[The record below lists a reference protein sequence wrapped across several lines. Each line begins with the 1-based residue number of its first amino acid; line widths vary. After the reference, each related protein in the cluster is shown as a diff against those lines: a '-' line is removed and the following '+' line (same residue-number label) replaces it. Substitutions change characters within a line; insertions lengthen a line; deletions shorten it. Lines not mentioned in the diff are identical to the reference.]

1 MSIQTF
7 IADKIFR
14 PRAQSSRVLVIYDVG
29 GLYHN
34 VVKGMASTDCR
45 VIMGDGAMV
54 DVRKGVLELI
64 PFLSL
69 SPRHHA
75 LVWLPFPP
83 PNLPLSAAHAQLQ
96 TDLAAVAVTMG
107 PDTVFPAGA
116 DDSLQAIC
124 LKAFPDMHGEIHRLF
139 EGGRQP
145 SFALI
150 DQLKK
155 GQQWPELQ
163 AAIGAVMRVD
173 LSSREIIE
181 AFLERDNLDEVLA
194 DGGPWVDEARRLLNS
209 TFGVG
214 NLPPMRRAS
223 EFRNYLWRLVLFS
236 EFVFDSSDDLPAE
249 LASQPKAAPG
259 ARELVF
265 NLCESLR
272 GKQTQQEAY
281 MRSAEQV
288 EAQLQLSTRVAKM
301 RNLGRRDTF
310 AFEERLFLDRFCE
323 SVKAGALAEAQ
334 EMVELRLKSMWVTRA
349 DHEGR
354 LQEWQAARSVI
365 ELLERCAAFQEPPQR
380 LGQLAEA
387 YQANYHLLDKA
398 HRLLE
403 QSEANRIEEHAGL
416 EELIRLAR
424 VRYLDCA
431 ARLHKAHLR
440 AIELESWPPLGAE
453 LENACLFDKVVDP
466 LLRQGKRVAYLL
478 IDSLRYELAADLRE
492 TLIKTYK
499 VELRLSYAQLPT
511 YTEVGM
517 ASLMPQAKAKLRLKL
532 KEQGEVRKLAAYLGE
547 RAVPDP
553 TTRFNHLKEVMG
565 DRCQHEPISKLQQGA
580 RPHLDQRVQLFVVR
594 GSDIDEASHA
604 GGSRAMLQIP
614 AMMREIGVAISKL
627 ARMGFDH
634 VVIATDHGFM
644 LRPVS
649 GPGDACKAP
658 PGEWLVRK
666 TRCLLGNGGNA
677 SDPANFVIDRAKLGI
692 EGDFNQYATPRAFL
706 PYDGSTDYF
715 HEGLSPQE
723 NFLPCLIINLSTS
736 PAARTGA
743 APDIYIN
750 TRGRTAVTTLCP
762 SFSLEW
768 RQEELGLDGDKV
780 FLIQVLDAAGV
791 EMTSLAMGDNVD
803 HMTQRV
809 TLQPGKPTKFG
820 VVLRDDFTGEFTIK
834 ALDPET
840 MAEYH
845 SVKLTTNFTY

>member
-7 IADKIFR
+7 IAEKIFR
-14 PRAQSSRVLVIYDVG
+14 PRAQSSRVLVIYDVAG
-29 GLYHN
+29 QYHDIAR
-34 VVKGMASTDCR
+34 GMTSEDCR

-54 DVRKGVLELI
+54 DVRKGVLDLI
-64 PFLSL
+64 PFLAV

-83 PNLPLSAAHAQLQ
+83 PALPLGVAHAQLQ

-145 SFALI
+145 GFSLI
-150 DQLKK
+150 NQLKK

-163 AAIGAVMRVD
+163 AAIGAVAGVD

-181 AFLERDNLDEVLA
+181 AFLERTNLDDMLT
-194 DGGPWVDEARRLLNS
+194 DGGPWVDEAKRLLQT

-214 NLPPMRRAS
+214 NLPAMRRAS

-236 EFVFDSSDDLPAE
+236 EFIFDSSDDLPAE
-249 LASQPKAAPG
+249 LATQPRAAPA

-281 MRSAEQV
+281 MRNAEQV
-288 EAQLQLSTRVAKM
+288 EAQLNLPTRVAKM
-301 RNLGRRDTF
+301 RHLGRRDTF

-323 SVKAGALAEAQ
+323 SVKAGALVEAQ
-334 EMVELRLKSMWVTRA
+334 EMVELRLKSMWVTRP

-354 LQEWQAARSVI
+354 LQEWQAARSVL
-365 ELLERCAAFQEPPQR
+365 ELLDRCGGFQEPPQR

-387 YQANYHLLDKA
+387 YQANYHLLDRA

-403 QSEANRIEEHAGL
+403 QAEGNRIEEHAGL
-416 EELIRLAR
+416 EELITLAR

-431 ARLHKAHLR
+431 SRLHKAHLR
-440 AIELESWPPLGAE
+440 AIELESWPPMGAE
-453 LENACLFDKVVDP
+453 LENACLFDRVVDP
-466 LLRQGKRVAYLL
+466 LLKQGKRVAYLL

-517 ASLMPQAKAKLRLKL
+517 ASLMPQAKAKLRLKI
-532 KEQGEVRKLAAYLGE
+532 KEQGGVRKLAAYLGE

-553 TTRFNHLKEVMG
+553 TTRFNHLKEIMG
-565 DRCQHEPISKLQQGA
+565 DRCQHEPIARLQQGS
-580 RPHLDQRVQLFVVR
+580 RPHLDQRIQLYVVR

-649 GPGDACKAP
+649 GPGDACELP

-666 TRCLLGNGGNA
+666 TRCVLGNGGNT

-692 EGDFNQYATPRAFL
+692 EGDFNQFATPRAFL

-723 NFLPCLIINLSTS
+723 NFLPCLVINLATS
-736 PAARTGA
+736 AVARSGGT
-743 APDIYIN
+743 PDVFIN

-768 RQEELGLDGDKV
+768 RQEEFSLDGDKV
-780 FLIQVLDAAGV
+780 FLIQVLDAAGAEV
-791 EMTSLAMGDNVD
+791 ASLAMGDNVD

-809 TLQPGKPTKFG
+809 TLQPGRPTKFG
-820 VVLRDDFTGEFTIK
+820 VVLKDGYAGEFTIK

-845 SVKLTTNFTY
+845 SVKLTTNFAY

>member
-1 MSIQTF
+1 MTSE
-7 IADKIFR
+7 
-14 PRAQSSRVLVIYDVG
+14 
-29 GLYHN
+29 
-34 VVKGMASTDCR
+34 DCR

-54 DVRKGVLELI
+54 DVRKGVLDLI
-64 PFLSL
+64 PFLAV

-83 PNLPLSAAHAQLQ
+83 PALPLGVAHAQLQ

-145 SFALI
+145 GFSLI
-150 DQLKK
+150 NQLKK

-163 AAIGAVMRVD
+163 AAIGAVAGVD

-181 AFLERDNLDEVLA
+181 AFLERTNLDDMLT
-194 DGGPWVDEARRLLNS
+194 DGGPWVDEAKRLLQT

-214 NLPPMRRAS
+214 NLPAMRRAS

-236 EFVFDSSDDLPAE
+236 EFIFDSSDDLPAE
-249 LASQPKAAPG
+249 LATQPRAAPA

-281 MRSAEQV
+281 MRNAEQV
-288 EAQLQLSTRVAKM
+288 EAQLNLPTRVAKM
-301 RNLGRRDTF
+301 RHLGRRDTF

-323 SVKAGALAEAQ
+323 SVKAGALVEAQ
-334 EMVELRLKSMWVTRA
+334 EMVELRLKSMWVTRP

-354 LQEWQAARSVI
+354 LQEWQAARSVL
-365 ELLERCAAFQEPPQR
+365 ELLDRCGGFQEPPQR

-387 YQANYHLLDKA
+387 YQANYHLLDRA

-403 QSEANRIEEHAGL
+403 QAEGNRIEEHAGL
-416 EELIRLAR
+416 EELITLAR

-431 ARLHKAHLR
+431 SRLHKAHLR
-440 AIELESWPPLGAE
+440 AIELESWPPMGAE
-453 LENACLFDKVVDP
+453 LENACLFDRVVDP
-466 LLRQGKRVAYLL
+466 LLKQGKRVAYLL

-517 ASLMPQAKAKLRLKL
+517 ASLMPQAKAKLRLKI
-532 KEQGEVRKLAAYLGE
+532 KEQGGVRKLAAYLGE

-553 TTRFNHLKEVMG
+553 TTRFNHLKEIMG
-565 DRCQHEPISKLQQGA
+565 DRCQHEPIARLQQGS
-580 RPHLDQRVQLFVVR
+580 RPHLDQRIQLYVVR

-649 GPGDACKAP
+649 GPGDACELP

-666 TRCLLGNGGNA
+666 TRCVLGNGGNT

-692 EGDFNQYATPRAFL
+692 EGDFNQFATPRAFL

-723 NFLPCLIINLSTS
+723 NFLPCLVINLATS
-736 PAARTGA
+736 AVARSGGT
-743 APDIYIN
+743 PDVFIN

-768 RQEELGLDGDKV
+768 RQEEFSLDGDKV
-780 FLIQVLDAAGV
+780 FLIQVLDAAGAEV
-791 EMTSLAMGDNVD
+791 ASLAMGDNVD

-809 TLQPGKPTKFG
+809 TLQPGRPTKFG
-820 VVLRDDFTGEFTIK
+820 VVLKDGYAGEFTIK

-845 SVKLTTNFTY
+845 SVKLTTNFAY